1 MQIFKLL
8 DSSYLPG
15 DTIQNFD
22 PESGD
27 TLAWVERYQT
37 AGDFKLEM
45 KNEVAMLSKLPL
57 GTLISHTDTTEVM
70 IVENHEIDRK
80 SDKSLKVTISGRSFE
95 TFAENRVTTGS
106 GVALETG
113 GVANVET
120 TASLPSSTIARNLL
134 RTGLQPG
141 TATADDAIPN
151 LLAYEVMQVL
161 DTAMAYVVKRGDIY
175 GRVLEFL
182 KICDA
187 GIMTIR
193 PNGAQTTLDLVVHD
207 GIDRSD
213 SIIFYAQNED
223 LDDAKYFWSAKGE
236 KNYAQIAAKI
246 YARLYRDRNVAT
258 NQTGLNRKV
267 MYVEASDLEAN
278 YTPPT
283 ASDVISSRGQT
294 EIDNRLRISL
304 LQAKISKFARPKF
317 KFDYDVGDLVTV
329 FGDFGV
335 AQAMRV
341 TEHILTVDKDGI
353 RGYPSLNIL

>member
-1 MQIFKLL
+1 MQIFKLNA
-8 DSSYLPG
+8 SYLPST
-15 DTIQNFD
+15 TIQNFD
-22 PESGD
+22 
-27 TLAWVERYQT
+27 TLAWTERYQT
-37 AGDFKLEM
+37 SGDFKLEVE
-45 KNEVAMLSKLPL
+45 NELAVLYDLPL

-70 IVENHEIDRK
+70 IVENHEIDRDSTK
-80 SDKSLKVTISGRSFE
+80 GLKITVSGRNFE

-106 GVALETG
+106 GLAMETA

-141 TATADDAIPN
+141 TATADDAITN
-151 LLAYEVMQVL
+151 LTVYTVMRVL
-161 DTAMAYVVKRGDIY
+161 DTAMTYVVKRGDIY
-175 GRVLEFL
+175 ARVLEFL

-187 GIMTIR
+187 GLKTIR

-207 GIDRSD
+207 GIDRSQ
-213 SIIFYAQNED
+213 SLIFYAQNED

-236 KNYAQIAAKI
+236 KNYAAIATKI
-246 YARLYRDRNVAT
+246 NARLYRDRNVGT
-258 NQTGLNRKV
+258 NQQGLNRKV

-278 YTPPT
+278 YGAGTST
-283 ASDVISSRGQT
+283 DVVSARGQT
-294 EIDNRLRISL
+294 ELDNKQRVSL
-304 LQAKISKFARPKF
+304 LQAKISKTARPKF
-317 KFDYDVGDLVTV
+317 KFDYDVGDIVSV

-335 AQAMRV
+335 AQTMRV